1 MKKTII
7 KKYAACAA
15 LAATLALLP
24 ASCIK
29 DDAAPGTKETTLTL
43 TFSTRAPGDTGS
55 TTGPESANEHM
66 RTLRVILA
74 EQNGTIRYNT
84 KIDDIPED
92 ATDQRVTF
100 SDLITVEDRT
110 TTFDVYAIANEEAF
124 VTSPNQ
130 LAATSGNISDMNLE
144 TLTLN
149 QEVLAKLNQGL
160 LEANQDNQAYRLPQ
174 TKKEPMTV
182 IPGQDNEATIQLE
195 FVVAKVDLTFTNE
208 ATQAVDL
215 NNVTFSPMN
224 QASTPL
230 LPSVALATGGS
241 DLNLGTVT
249 VPASGSKQV
258 TCYVY
263 ENQLAGQSNYMLRT
277 DWGNNEL
284 NLSYQNGAEILGT
297 QFARGTKL
305 DIDITLNGTQ
315 MTDFELLVVPWS
327 EKEITVPP
335 FE

>member
-7 KKYAACAA
+7 RKYAACAA
-15 LAATLALLP
+15 LAATLGLLP
-24 ASCIK
+24 AGCIK
-29 DDAAPGTKETTLTL
+29 DDAPQGTKETTLTL
-43 TFSTRAPGDTGS
+43 TFSTRAPGDAGS
-55 TTGPESANEHM
+55 SQGPESANEHM

-74 EQNGTIRYNT
+74 EQDGTIRYNT

-92 ATDQRVTF
+92 DTDQRVTF
-100 SDLITVEDRT
+100 SDLITGENG
-110 TTFDVYAIANEEAF
+110 TTFNVYAIANEEAF
-124 VTSPNQ
+124 VTLPNQ
-130 LAATSGNISDMNLE
+130 LAAQTGNISQMNLE
-144 TLTLN
+144 NLTLD
-149 QEVLAKLNQGL
+149 EDILTKLNQGL
-160 LEANQDNQAYRLPQ
+160 LEANQDKQAYRLPQ
-174 TKKEPMTV
+174 TKKELVTV
-182 IPGQDNEATIQLE
+182 IPGKDNEATIQLE

-230 LPSVALATGGS
+230 LPSAALATGGS